1 MPRPK
6 LTPTEEQRQQVKS
19 LAAVGTI
26 QQDIARKIGI
36 RSEKTLRKY
45 FRNEL
50 DLAATDANASVG
62 GALYRKAMEGN
73 TDAQKFWLE
82 RRAGWTNWQGR
93 TGPFTPPPFVVARE
107 NKE

>member
-6 LTPTEEQRQQVKS
+6 LTPTAEQRLQVKS
-19 LAAVGTI
+19 LAAVGTP

-45 FRNEL
+45 FRDEL

-62 GALYRKAMEGN
+62 GALYKKAMEGN

-82 RRAGWTNWQGR
+82 RRAGWTNWQGP
-93 TGPFTPPPFVVARE
+93 TGLFTPPPFVVARDKTE
-107 NKE
+107 

>member
-19 LAAVGTI
+19 LAALGTP

-45 FRNEL
+45 FRDEL
-50 DLAATDANASVG
+50 DLAALDANASVG
-62 GALYRKAMEGN
+62 GALYRRAMEGN

-82 RRAGWTNWQGR
+82 RRAGWTNWQGP
-93 TGPFTPPPFVVARE
+93 GPFTAPPFVVARE
-107 NKE
+107 KKE

>member
-6 LTPTEEQRQQVKS
+6 LTPNEEQRQQVKT
-19 LAAVGTI
+19 LAAVGTP
-26 QQDIARKIGI
+26 QQDIARRIGI

-45 FRNEL
+45 FRDEL
-50 DLAATDANASVG
+50 DLAAMDANANVG
-62 GALYRKAMEGN
+62 GALYNKAMAGN

-82 RRAGWTNWQGR
+82 RRAGWTNWQGLK
-93 TGPFTPPPFVVARE
+93 GLFTPPPFVVARQ

>member
-6 LTPTEEQRQQVKS
+6 LTPTTEQRLQVQS
-19 LAAVGTI
+19 LAAVGTP

-45 FRNEL
+45 YRDEL

-82 RRAGWTNWQGR
+82 RRAGWTNWQGP